1 MSQQPLLTAG
11 VPAEADDPIIFK
23 KVEWTKEEL
32 IRGGRILADM
42 HYFMHDDLRNFCESL
57 SPFLRNEDL
66 FHISRKHV
74 KKKALFIMIFGYVLP
89 SIIPTV
95 FTRALMSWPLG
106 ILVVKEGVAERI
118 VVSNLYVNTTTWE
131 VMMHTSPLK
140 LQAFLADPLLSL
152 LMIPVILLFIFI
164 IGTVQH
170 QLKKLGVHGRQFQ
183 HSFDF
188 KAKSM
193 LMNKL
198 KKTRLIS
205 NSFFEAV
212 VWGYYG
218 IVCTICLFSFQQR
231 SLGGA
236 VVAYAAGELYLL
248 VAENVVGFTAGHEG
262 TLMIEAFGKTIEL
275 SHNGLWE
282 RLNRCTTSVFATT
295 ASQIMDVYHH
305 TALRNWSDKKLK
317 EKNHE
322 GCI

>member
-1 MSQQPLLTAG
+1 
-11 VPAEADDPIIFK
+11 
-23 KVEWTKEEL
+23 
-32 IRGGRILADM
+32 
-42 HYFMHDDLRNFCESL
+42 
-57 SPFLRNEDL
+57 
-66 FHISRKHV
+66 
-74 KKKALFIMIFGYVLP
+74 
-89 SIIPTV
+89 
-95 FTRALMSWPLG
+95 
-106 ILVVKEGVAERI
+106 
-118 VVSNLYVNTTTWE
+118 
-131 VMMHTSPLK
+131 MHTSPLK

-317 EKNHE
+317 EKTTKDAFKGIVRGLSEELDMQDAKFYTYGRARVIKEIIVLDESIVLNLAKETCTSFKHGTE
-322 GCI
+322 EQL